1 MRNTRTFTITSDDL
15 TPKTK
20 APMAEPTRKQIIA
33 AETAASLIEA
43 KAILFADGE
52 PFTLTSGMKSP
63 VYTDMRKVI
72 AFPSIRSRLVDHAV
86 ETIAREIGAG
96 SLDVI
101 AGGETAGIPFA
112 AWISDRLAMP
122 MQYVRKKPKGFGR
135 NAQIEGEVVDG
146 ARALLVEDLAT
157 DGGSKVAFVE
167 ALRRSGQT
175 CGHAFV
181 FFFYDIFPKAR
192 ETMAAL
198 DVELHYLVTWPDV
211 LEVARAG
218 GGFDPAR
225 LDTVAAFLRA
235 PLPWSAAHGGIAAG
249 PAPSGGA

>member
-1 MRNTRTFTITSDDL
+1 
-15 TPKTK
+15 
-20 APMAEPTRKQIIA
+20 MAATTRKQIIGS
-33 AETAASLIEA
+33 ETAALLIEA
-43 KAILFADGE
+43 KAILFAEAE

-72 AFPSIRSRLVDHAV
+72 AFPAIRSRLVDYAV
-86 ETIAREIGAG
+86 ETIAEEIGADA
-96 SLDVI
+96 LDVI

-112 AWISDRLAMP
+112 AWISDRLALP

-157 DGGSKVAFVE
+157 DAGSKVAFVD
-167 ALRRSGQT
+167 ALRRSGQV

-192 ETMAAL
+192 ETMGAL
-198 DVELHYLVTWPDV
+198 EVELHYLVTWPDV
-211 LEVARAG
+211 LEVARASG
-218 GGFDPAR
+218 AFDSAR
-225 LDTVAAFLRA
+225 LAAVAAFLQA
-235 PLPWSAAHGGIAAG
+235 PLPWSAAHGGTPTAAAQLAG
-249 PAPSGGA
+249 

>member
-1 MRNTRTFTITSDDL
+1 
-15 TPKTK
+15 
-20 APMAEPTRKQIIA
+20 MADKTRKQIIA
-33 AETAASLIEA
+33 SETAALLLEA
-43 KAILFADGE
+43 RAILFADGE

-72 AFPSIRSRLVDHAV
+72 AFPAIRSRLVDYAV
-86 ETIAREIGAG
+86 ETIAQEIGAG

-112 AWISDRLAMP
+112 AWISDRLDLP

-157 DGGSKVAFVE
+157 DGGSKIAFVE

-211 LEVARAG
+211 LEVARTSGSFEA
-218 GGFDPAR
+218 AR
-225 LDTVAAFLRA
+225 LDAVAAFLRS
-235 PLPWSAAHGGIAAG
+235 PLPWSAAHGGVAPDAAKAG
-249 PAPSGGA
+249 HG